1 MALVEAKGLTHFSLP
16 ANDVEESLRFYT
28 DVLGMTFLLDARRE
42 WPLRRSGRRQRH
54 SRRPQG
60 AAPVEELQEHNGSL
74 CHQAF
79 TVSSADFDNALESFM
94 EHGVK
99 IDGEVEWRRTGTF
112 NGRSLYF
119 DDRTGRSPRRSTI
132 QIHLLAQNMRLGGF
146 VVLSAAVASER

>member
-28 DVLGMTFLLDARRE
+28 DVLGMKFRGNVGANGRCVVAGDINVILVG
-42 WPLRRSGRRQRH
+42 RSEP
-54 SRRPQG
+54 RP
-60 AAPVEELQEHNGSL
+60 VDEMLQQNGSL

-79 TVSSADFDNALESFM
+79 TVSSADFDKALESFM

-99 IDGEVEWRRTGTF
+99 IDGDVEWRKTGTF

-119 DDRTGRSPRRSTI
+119 YDPTGNRLEINDPNPPFWPE
-132 QIHLLAQNMRLGGF
+132 NMRD
-146 VVLSAAVASER
+146 